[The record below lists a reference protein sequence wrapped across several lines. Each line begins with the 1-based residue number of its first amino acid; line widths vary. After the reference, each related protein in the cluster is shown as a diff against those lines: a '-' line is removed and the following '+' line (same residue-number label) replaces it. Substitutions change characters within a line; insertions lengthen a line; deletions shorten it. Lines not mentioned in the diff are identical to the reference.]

1 MADHPVTKSCER
13 ESNSFVDLLTFVDA
27 IQSGDLDSAHAILL
41 AWHTQSCDLDCSSL
55 IPGLLG
61 NRQHESRLLPLLQR
75 WDRQKLVALG
85 LDTVLDQL
93 AQQLVPTAISALAQ
107 FAPGYYVVSGCRPSS
122 ALVDVVVLSFEG
134 KYYCR
139 QIKSRRFK
147 SGCNRHSEGLLGFNY
162 SFIGIL
168 NLPRIQGVRAIWING
183 TRVDFSLQ
191 NLEDSSYIDQ
201 IDDLLHLYRQAEV
214 PLDYFPEL
222 IGRDFFALAGVLRE
236 PLRDVSKWSDWI
248 HHDHQFGPPP
258 SKDARTTIVIPLFR
272 LWHSFMQGHLAAFS
286 INPSFKHG
294 DIELLYVI
302 DDPSI
307 EGQVLNWARV
317 YLHDCPYLVRL
328 ISLRQNLGFGMACN
342 IGTYISRTERVILMN
357 SDVMPFENSWFDAL
371 DHFSSDYPTAL
382 VSPILLYD
390 NYTIQHVGMHLGFSG
405 ASTSPVPCNLH
416 RMKGL
421 TLSQLL
427 EKDPISY
434 ENNSFALSG
443 AVLAFDRNLFL
454 SLGGFDPIFG
464 RGDFEDLHLSLLW
477 KKEHGDLLI
486 CRSAQLMHLERQ
498 TMEIL
503 VEDKRQW
510 QERFNA
516 CCALHLNSE
525 VQTLAEEWS
534 S

>member
-13 ESNSFVDLLTFVDA
+13 ESSSFVDLLTFVDA
-27 IQSGDLDSAHAILL
+27 IQSGELDSAHAILF
-41 AWHTQSCDLDCSSL
+41 AWHTQSCDPDCSSL

-93 AQQLVPTAISALAQ
+93 VQQLVPTAISALAQ
-107 FAPGYYVVSGCRPSS
+107 IAPGYFVISGCRPSPTT
-122 ALVDVVVLSFEG
+122 VDVVVLSLEG

-139 QIKSRRFK
+139 QIKGLRFK
-147 SGCNRHSEGLLGFNY
+147 YSYNRHSEGLLGFNY

-168 NLPRIQGVRAIWING
+168 HLPRIQGVRAIWING
-183 TRVDFSLQ
+183 TRVDSSHQ
-191 NLEDSSYIDQ
+191 NLEGSSYIDQ

-222 IGRDFFALAGVLRE
+222 IGGDFFALASLLRE
-236 PLRDVSKWSDWI
+236 PLRDVSQWSDWI
-248 HHDHQFGPPP
+248 HQDHRFGPPS
-258 SKDARTTIVIPLFR
+258 SKEARTTIVIPLFR
-272 LWHSFMQGHLAAFS
+272 LWHPFMQGHLAAFS
-286 INPSFKHG
+286 MNPSFRHG

-317 YLHDCPYLVRL
+317 YLHDCPYPVRL

-342 IGTYISRTERVILMN
+342 IGTYSSRTERIILMN
-357 SDVMPFENSWFDAL
+357 SDVMPFENGWFDAL
-371 DHFSSDYPTAL
+371 DQYSNDYPTAL
-382 VSPILLYD
+382 VSPVLLYD
-390 NYTIQHVGMHLGFSG
+390 NYTIQHAGMHLGFSG
-405 ASTSPVPCNLH
+405 ASSSPVPCNLH
-416 RMKGL
+416 PMKGL
-421 TLSQLL
+421 SLSQFL

-434 ENNSFALSG
+434 QNNSFALSG

-498 TMEIL
+498 TMDTF
-503 VEDKRQW
+503 VDDNRQW

-516 CCALHLNSE
+516 CCALHLNSDI
-525 VQTLAEEWS
+525 QMLATEWS

>member
-1 MADHPVTKSCER
+1 MVDDPVSTAGQR
-13 ESNSFVDLLTFVDA
+13 ESNSSEDLLTFIDA
-27 IQSGDLDSAHAILL
+27 IKSGALDTAHGMLL
-41 AWHTQSCDLDCSSL
+41 GWNSESDIPDFSCL
-55 IPGLLG
+55 IPSLLG
-61 NRQHESRLLPLLQR
+61 NRQYESRLLPLLQR
-75 WDRQKLVALG
+75 WDRQKLIVLG
-85 LDTVLDQL
+85 LVTVLDQL
-93 AQQLVPTAISALAQ
+93 LQQSVPTAISALAQ
-107 FAPGYYVVSGCRPSS
+107 FAPGWFVISGCRPSS
-122 ALVDVVVLSFEG
+122 EIVDVVVLSLEG
-134 KYYCR
+134 NYYCHE
-139 QIKSRRFK
+139 IKDRRFK
-147 SGCNRHSEGLLGFNY
+147 YGCNRHSEGLLGFNY
-162 SFIGIL
+162 SFIGIFH
-168 NLPRIQGVRAIWING
+168 LPPIQGIRALWING
-183 TRVDFSLQ
+183 TRVDFQLQ
-191 NLEDSSYIDQ
+191 NVEACSYIDQ
-201 IDDLLHLYRQAEV
+201 IDDLLYLHHQAEV

-222 IGRDFFALAGVLRE
+222 IGRGLFALASVLRE
-236 PLRDVSKWSDWI
+236 PLRDINQWAAWI
-248 HHDHQFGPPP
+248 HHDHRFGP
-258 SKDARTTIVIPLFR
+258 DLLEDVRTTIVIPLFR
-272 LWHSFMQGHLAAFS
+272 LWHPFMQGHLAAFS
-286 INPSFKHG
+286 MDPSFKNG

-317 YLHDCPYLVRL
+317 YLQDCPYPVRL

-342 IGTYISRTERVILMN
+342 IGTYVSRTERIILMN
-357 SDVMPFENSWFDAL
+357 SDVMPFENGWFDVL
-371 DHFSSDYPTAL
+371 DQFSSDYPTAL
-382 VSPILLYD
+382 VSPVLLYD

-405 ASTSPVPCNLH
+405 ASSSPVPCNLH

-421 TLSQLL
+421 SLSQFL

-434 ENNSFALSG
+434 QDNSFALSG

-486 CRSAQLMHLERQ
+486 CRSAHLMHLERQ
-498 TMEIL
+498 TMDIL

-525 VQTLAEEWS
+525 VQTLATEWS